1 MIPRPAA
8 RRPATELVVT
18 LRSSD
23 GGRTAWS
30 PVAPRTGWSP
40 ASAFQAAL
48 DYGAD
53 LAGGRGAVG
62 DRRVVLA
69 AHQALLAAV
78 PGLKRTELLERLQGI
93 DPLAAHFGDA
103 AITATPVDDDLAE
116 LAPITSNQPALSLS
130 AGPLF

>member
-8 RRPATELVVT
+8 RRPASGLVVT

-40 ASAFQAAL
+40 AYAFQAAL

-78 PGLKRTELLERLQGI
+78 PGLKRAELLERLQGV
-93 DPLAAHFGDA
+93 DPAAAHFGYA
-103 AITATPVDDDLAE
+103 GASMSPVDDDLA
-116 LAPITSNQPALSLS
+116 P
-130 AGPLF
+130 F